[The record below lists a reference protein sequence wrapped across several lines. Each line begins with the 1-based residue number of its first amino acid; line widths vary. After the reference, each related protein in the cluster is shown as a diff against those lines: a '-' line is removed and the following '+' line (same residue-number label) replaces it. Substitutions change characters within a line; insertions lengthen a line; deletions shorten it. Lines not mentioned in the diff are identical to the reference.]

1 MELWNSR
8 ELCKAVNGKSLNNS
22 FWEANS
28 ISIDTR
34 SIKNGGVFFAL
45 KGNKVDGHKFI
56 NHAFENGA
64 IAVVANK
71 KYKIKDDNK
80 NIIKVDDTYK
90 ALETLGERSAAYQSS

>member
-22 FWEANS
+22 FWKANS

-34 SIKNGGVFFAL
+34 SIKDGGVFFAL

-56 NHAFENGA
+56 NHAFENGIFPQELQLA
-64 IAVVANK
+64 KVGIE
-71 KYKIKDDNK
+71 IKPSITDQFH
-80 NIIKVDDTYK
+80 
-90 ALETLGERSAAYQSS
+90 S

>member
-1 MELWNSR
+1 MELWNSH

-22 FWEANS
+22 FWQANS

-34 SIKNGGVFFAL
+34 SIKDGGVFFAL

-64 IAVVANK
+64 VAVVANK
-71 KYKIKDDNK
+71 KHKIE
-80 NIIKVDDTYK
+80 
-90 ALETLGERSAAYQSS
+90 A